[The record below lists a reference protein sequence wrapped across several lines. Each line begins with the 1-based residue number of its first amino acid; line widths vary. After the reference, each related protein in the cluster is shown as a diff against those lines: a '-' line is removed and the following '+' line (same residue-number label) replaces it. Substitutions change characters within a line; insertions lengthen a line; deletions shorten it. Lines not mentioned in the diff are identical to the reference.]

1 MIGMKLKRL
10 YIYGLSVLCIM
21 LTLVLSS
28 SKVEAEAIDKTK
40 SIYKIVQAT
49 KDIPMIPDNYQYKD
63 WRKVSSDFLNMLF
76 DFESYS
82 LAYID
87 HSYQNTG
94 RESLGILTHA
104 SDKQDITQ
112 SQAITVIGAL
122 LSADLLGRETM
133 GEERLNQLVQL
144 VQSYYNVENGEGMFL
159 NYQNVNTKDISFWE
173 QVYPG
178 LLYFML
184 MDRYESS
191 LDSEQILR
199 SIADSWYNVVMDLGG
214 SDNMVDMGY
223 TGYDFKQ
230 DKPYDNGEWIEPDAA
245 AGIALLQYYAYEK
258 FQDRKYIKAT
268 ELCMNYLDE
277 FQRNP
282 GYEVLY
288 LYLPYLAARLNALEN
303 YHFDTPKYM
312 EFFFTESDY
321 QHEYGMFNSG
331 VGTGLIGE
339 RTENGGTPHSFPSIV
354 GATAVVPML
363 KYDQRYA
370 VEVGRYL
377 LQLTNSLNLFYDYN
391 SSPLK
396 EEYHNLIPAEKV
408 ERNRL
413 DSSQELSVLSGS
425 YLGLLG
431 GMIEPTNIEG
441 ILKVDLNVNDYYLDE
456 EDMKPSY
463 LIFNPYDQEQEVEY
477 QVTTDGEVNLYDSVS
492 QTFIE
497 KNVKAQ
503 TKIKIKATDAVIITE
518 IPVTPNE
525 NKYDEQRK
533 VEQYVKGKVLA
544 SANLIGL
551 SQYEP
556 IANDY
561 AIDLEIKTSG
571 DANVSNIAIYLDG
584 KPVFKNVSYTEPYV
598 VDVSK
603 LANGYHILEAE
614 IETSLGT
621 KDHSFA
627 RVFIQKDE
635 NPYLLNELSNQL
647 IQWQSINGGQSEFI
661 NGESTVR
668 ISGPVDGGI
677 VSEPFELDFSQV
689 PMISLEVSNFS
700 TPWSLRLKV
709 VETGETFDIF
719 RNSTEAGHIISN
731 VNYMLHKLNPKTFH
745 LLGKHEVALE
755 LVTTQEAG
763 SLDIEKVRLFNQ
775 GLQPLTEREW
785 KTAFTTQ
792 KITHW
797 QSRLNAL
804 GKVNYYEGTA
814 IVKNLNKESSSGIQT
829 GYFQVDLT
837 KKPIFTINVAEVDE
851 LWSLLVYVEGDPR
864 GYYLQYPTDQTGTFS
879 YNIYDTLKAA
889 TKSEDLSGKKNLQFW
904 IVSNG
909 SYGAETKLEYLKMEY
924 SKTWIELATVGITI
938 LLGVIAIFVNI
949 NKKF

>member
-112 SQAITVIGAL
+112 SQAIAVIGAL

-184 MDRYESS
+184 MDRYKSS

-377 LQLTNSLNLFYDYN
+377 LQLTNSLNLFYD
-391 SSPLK
+391 
-396 EEYHNLIPAEKV
+396 
-408 ERNRL
+408 
-413 DSSQELSVLSGS
+413 
-425 YLGLLG
+425 
-431 GMIEPTNIEG
+431 
-441 ILKVDLNVNDYYLDE
+441 
-456 EDMKPSY
+456 
-463 LIFNPYDQEQEVEY
+463 
-477 QVTTDGEVNLYDSVS
+477 
-492 QTFIE
+492 
-497 KNVKAQ
+497 
-503 TKIKIKATDAVIITE
+503 
-518 IPVTPNE
+518 
-525 NKYDEQRK
+525 
-533 VEQYVKGKVLA
+533 
-544 SANLIGL
+544 
-551 SQYEP
+551 
-556 IANDY
+556 
-561 AIDLEIKTSG
+561 
-571 DANVSNIAIYLDG
+571 
-584 KPVFKNVSYTEPYV
+584 
-598 VDVSK
+598 
-603 LANGYHILEAE
+603 
-614 IETSLGT
+614 
-621 KDHSFA
+621 
-627 RVFIQKDE
+627 
-635 NPYLLNELSNQL
+635 
-647 IQWQSINGGQSEFI
+647 
-661 NGESTVR
+661 
-668 ISGPVDGGI
+668 
-677 VSEPFELDFSQV
+677 
-689 PMISLEVSNFS
+689 
-700 TPWSLRLKV
+700 
-709 VETGETFDIF
+709 
-719 RNSTEAGHIISN
+719 
-731 VNYMLHKLNPKTFH
+731 
-745 LLGKHEVALE
+745 
-755 LVTTQEAG
+755 
-763 SLDIEKVRLFNQ
+763 
-775 GLQPLTEREW
+775 
-785 KTAFTTQ
+785 
-792 KITHW
+792 
-797 QSRLNAL
+797 
-804 GKVNYYEGTA
+804 
-814 IVKNLNKESSSGIQT
+814 
-829 GYFQVDLT
+829 
-837 KKPIFTINVAEVDE
+837 
-851 LWSLLVYVEGDPR
+851 
-864 GYYLQYPTDQTGTFS
+864 
-879 YNIYDTLKAA
+879 
-889 TKSEDLSGKKNLQFW
+889 
-904 IVSNG
+904 
-909 SYGAETKLEYLKMEY
+909 
-924 SKTWIELATVGITI
+924 
-938 LLGVIAIFVNI
+938 
-949 NKKF
+949 